1 MTVSPMVYNG
11 KLRRDLKERSCS
23 MGSEKLGGSRLSQGE
38 HVTGSAYESEAFDP
52 GFRLVQLANMLDDR
66 T

>member
-1 MTVSPMVYNG
+1 
-11 KLRRDLKERSCS
+11 